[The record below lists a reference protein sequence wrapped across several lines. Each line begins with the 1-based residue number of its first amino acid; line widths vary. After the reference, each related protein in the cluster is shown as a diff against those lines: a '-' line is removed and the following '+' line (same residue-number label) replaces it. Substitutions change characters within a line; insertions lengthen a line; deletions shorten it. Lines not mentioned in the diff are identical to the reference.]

1 MANSQQRIT
10 LTATPVQITNGSN
23 YAFIQSANGHE
34 FSVAAG
40 DTMPAINNAWQQV
53 KELGIAPPYSVWA
66 RSQTGYP
73 MDIKIMSA
81 G

>member
-34 FSVAAG
+34 FSVAVG
-40 DTMPAINNAWQQV
+40 DTSPAISNAWQQV
-53 KELGIAPPYSVWA
+53 KEISIAPPFIVWA

-73 MDIKIMSA
+73 MEIKVSTA
-81 G
+81 S